1 MIEMSDIKPTML
13 EPGTVLEGKWII
25 MELIGKG
32 AMGEVYR
39 AHQTNL
45 KRDVAIKVISEN
57 VMSELEDDPKELDI
71 AFGRFQREVQ
81 TMAQVRH
88 PNVLSIY
95 DYGEVEDPKNQEGK
109 GLAFIAMEY
118 IPGNSLRFTIDEDG
132 LDDVPTEY
140 AHWIERYF
148 LQILDGVEVLHNN
161 GVIHR
166 DLKPENIFMDGEVP
180 KIADFGLARSH
191 HMKAVTTSIEM
202 LGTLAYMSPEQ
213 SADFKNAG
221 FTTDIYALGKILFEA
236 VHGTLTEKVLP
247 FTSVSI
253 ENPQTDFLIGINEVI
268 RKATSD
274 SAPGRYQTIPEL
286 RLALQEAL
294 FLHRP
299 GEKQVQEGSKI
310 DTHVGMFTGIPLNRW
325 VPGVII
331 ILFVVALGGIVFLI
345 ENQKSFV
352 DLEENAYTAHT
363 SFSAEQQV
371 VSMENSQGLQK
382 ELLGRDGSKM
392 VLTGDVET
400 NAEYQPFYMDEQ
412 KVTNFMFVEFLNSL
426 QHKLSVKNGVVR
438 HNGTIISY
446 IDNGSSDGQ
455 SIIYEHDR
463 FHLRDQSMGDKP
475 VIRVTFHGA
484 HLYADKYGK
493 DLLSDKEWRFA
504 FTFHAARAKP
514 GPVEES
520 TRVEKENAAT
530 MMHPTLL
537 RESKGAN
544 IMVLNDMG
552 QVEKEWVSISANPTK
567 EIRTVSDTAYEAGV
581 IDAEKLISGNV
592 PSKRAPW
599 EGFDDVGF
607 RTKVSIKINQ

>member
-1 MIEMSDIKPTML
+1 ML

-45 KRDVAIKVISEN
+45 KRDVAIKVISED
-57 VMSELEDDPKELDI
+57 VMSELEDDPEELDI

-132 LDDVPTEY
+132 LDDVPAEY

-274 SAPGRYQTIPEL
+274 SAPGRYQTVSEM
-286 RLALQEAL
+286 RAALLKALSLHHTNADRTQES
-294 FLHRP
+294 P
-299 GEKQVQEGSKI
+299 KI
-310 DTHVGMFTGIPLNRW
+310 DARSIKLAGIPLVW
-325 VPGVII
+325 LMLGVII
-331 ILFVVALGGIVFLI
+331 VVIASVSTGIYQVS
-345 ENQKSFV
+345 ENRKPSV
-352 DLEENAYTAHT
+352 GLEENSYKDHGG
-363 SFSAEQQV
+363 FSTEKEV
-371 VSMENSQGLQK
+371 VLVENVQ
-382 ELLGRDGSKM
+382 ELKNTIIGRDGNKM
-392 VLTGDVET
+392 ILTGDVGTGSEKGL
-400 NAEYQPFYMDEQ
+400 FYMDGQ
-412 KVTNFMFVEFLNSL
+412 KVTNFLYVEFLNSL
-426 QHKLSVKNGVVR
+426 RDGLSVKNGIVR
-438 HNGTIISY
+438 HNDTIISY
-446 IDNGSSDGQ
+446 IGNGSSENDA
-455 SIIYEHDR
+455 IISEHDR
-463 FHLRDQSMGDKP
+463 FHLRDQNVGNKP
-475 VIRVTFHGA
+475 VVRVTFHGA
-484 HLYADKYGK
+484 HLYAASYGK
-493 DLLSDKEWRFA
+493 DLLTEEEWKYAYNYHANLTKSDSSKDSLSETTNGSTVMHGSSVSMVKEFGDTVLDGMGQEVKEWIRIS
-504 FTFHAARAKP
+504 
-514 GPVEES
+514 VSS
-520 TRVEKENAAT
+520 TDGEV
-530 MMHPTLL
+530 PT
-537 RESKGAN
+537 
-544 IMVLNDMG
+544 
-552 QVEKEWVSISANPTK
+552 SIDS
-567 EIRTVSDTAYEAGV
+567 YEAGV
-581 IDAEKLISGNV
+581 FGAEQLSPPSSR

-607 RTKVSIKINQ
+607 RTKIPIMRK